1 MLVIFHSSLSSRKY
15 LCSISSCKEVG
26 KGQRRHREDSNLN
39 SSLSPSLCPDTI
51 FSPDLLSHSDFLT
64 SCLHSLPYFHISDSL
79 LKPSQPACNPHY
91 SAKNTLSQVTS
102 IEVTVWRTYLV
113 RLELTSQREAAPLV
127 SILKHH
133 LPLAS
138 VKQNSSSFCFSD
150 CALSVPFSSA

>member
-26 KGQRRHREDSNLN
+26 KGQGRHREDSTLN

-51 FSPDLLSHSDFLT
+51 FSPDFLSHSDLLT

-102 IEVTVWRTYLV
+102 IEVTVWRRIFSAARTDISAGGSTAGLHP
-113 RLELTSQREAAPLV
+113 ETSPSLG
-127 SILKHH
+127 
-133 LPLAS
+133 
-138 VKQNSSSFCFSD
+138 FCETKLIF
-150 CALSVPFSSA
+150 LLLF